1 MDSTHAVHLTD
12 EGMRIGMRIYKR
24 YENLKKLLETL
35 GADRASASEDA
46 CKMEHAV
53 SDKSFSALMS
63 IIENKGV

>member
-1 MDSTHAVHLTD
+1 
-12 EGMRIGMRIYKR
+12 MRIYKR

-35 GADRASASEDA
+35 GVDRATASEDA